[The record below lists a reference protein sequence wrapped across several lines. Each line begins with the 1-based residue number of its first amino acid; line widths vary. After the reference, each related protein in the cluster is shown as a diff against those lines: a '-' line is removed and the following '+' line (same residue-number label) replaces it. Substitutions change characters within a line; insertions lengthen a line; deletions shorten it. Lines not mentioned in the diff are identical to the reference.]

1 MLLIPSYLFSGDEVI
16 MSKKIIFTE
25 DAPKAIGPYS
35 QGVVVGNTLYIS
47 GQIPLNPNT
56 DFLIEGTIKE
66 QAEQV
71 ISNIENICEAADA
84 SLKDIVKLNI
94 YLTDLT
100 NFADVNEVMKDKF
113 IEPYPA
119 RATVQVSALP
129 LGVDIEMDAI
139 VFLDE

>member
-1 MLLIPSYLFSGDEVI
+1 MQRITAQNS
-16 MSKKIIFTE
+16 
-25 DAPKAIGPYS
+25 PKAIGPYS

-56 DFLIEGTIKE
+56 ESLVEGTIKE

-71 ISNIENICEAADA
+71 ISNIENICAAANA

-94 YLTDLT
+94 YLTDLA

-113 IEPYPA
+113 VEPYPA
-119 RATVQVSALP
+119 RATVQVVALP

-139 VFLDE
+139 VFIDE

>member
-56 DFLIEGTIKE
+56 DILIEGTIKE

-100 NFADVNEVMKDKF
+100 NFADVNEVMKDKLAEMPCF
-113 IEPYPA
+113 IKYKSYTASNNVPVVA
-119 RATVQVSALP
+119 RESLLA
-129 LGVDIEMDAI
+129 
-139 VFLDE
+139 

>member
-25 DAPKAIGPYS
+25 NAPKAIGPYS

-56 DFLIEGTIKE
+56 DILIEGTIKE

-84 SLKDIVKLNI
+84 SLKI
-94 YLTDLT
+94 
-100 NFADVNEVMKDKF
+100 
-113 IEPYPA
+113 
-119 RATVQVSALP
+119 
-129 LGVDIEMDAI
+129 
-139 VFLDE
+139 